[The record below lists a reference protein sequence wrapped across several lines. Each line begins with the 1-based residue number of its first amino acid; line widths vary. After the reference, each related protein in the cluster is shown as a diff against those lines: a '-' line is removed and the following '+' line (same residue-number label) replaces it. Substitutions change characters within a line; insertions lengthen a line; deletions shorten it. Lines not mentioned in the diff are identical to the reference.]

1 MKSALFAYALRIG
14 FAMLVLAA
22 CLLAPELVARWLG
35 LDSGWSLRPN
45 RAACQQRSP
54 SLLLDFIPSC
64 TGELNET
71 PVTINAHGFRSGE
84 IREDD
89 SRRILMLGHS
99 STFGWK
105 VESDETYPAALQR
118 LLDEFQ
124 PAPGYQVINAGNP
137 GHTAYQGKVLL
148 SERGLALDPY
158 IVTAAFGFNGL
169 FRHGDMEERIAV
181 EAANHL
187 LFASDDFLMA
197 HSRLYAWARWKTRPR
212 AAPTRGFAETPEKF
226 ARNLR
231 AIASLAREHGS
242 RVLFIGFLREGL
254 GEPRPAAAMRVK
266 LEEVARELSVPLVRY
281 RGPLLDVIH
290 PTADGNRAL
299 GKDVFKAIDNLG
311 WLE

>member
-1 MKSALFAYALRIG
+1 MKSALAGYALRVG

-158 IVTAAFGFNGL
+158 SAAGPLRGPWS
-169 FRHGDMEERIAV
+169 RR
-181 EAANHL
+181 
-187 LFASDDFLMA
+187 ASDYSHCA
-197 HSRLYAWARWKTRPR
+197 
-212 AAPTRGFAETPEKF
+212 
-226 ARNLR
+226 
-231 AIASLAREHGS
+231 
-242 RVLFIGFLREGL
+242 REGL
-254 GEPRPAAAMRVK
+254 PTNCVDA
-266 LEEVARELSVPLVRY
+266 EVAGLSRPSQQDL
-281 RGPLLDVIH
+281 
-290 PTADGNRAL
+290 T
-299 GKDVFKAIDNLG
+299 
-311 WLE
+311 